1 MRRSAM
7 RLVASNDGNGCRR
20 WLRARLAALREG
32 LDDDHAAAAA
42 RTWMRAGWRLGVIG
56 GSCIGGLGFGLRDGE
71 QFACPRDVVG
81 TGGFGEQPVVADAME
96 ALRQD
101 VAEEAADELVG
112 CEGHELVARTAVG
125 TIVLVL
131 EGNAAP
137 VAGDQPAV

>member
-1 MRRSAM
+1 MCDRGEGRRG
-7 RLVASNDGNGCRR
+7 V
-20 WLRARLAALREG
+20 LAA
-32 LDDDHAAAAA
+32 APA

-101 VAEEAADELVG
+101 VAEEAAGELVG
-112 CEGHELVARTAVG
+112 CGGHELVAGTAVG

-131 EGNAAP
+131 CGDAP
-137 VAGDQPAV
+137 LAPADQPPA